1 MPLLLPPLPSPP
13 KPLTALTVGTSPLGV
28 PVRLLKREPLRVKDG
43 VVEAHWEG
51 VVLLL
56 GEALP
61 PPTLP
66 PMPPIKGVPVGK
78 STVGV
83 LLITVPVVLPLP
95 LAVAKKGEAEGEGE
109 GLEVML
115 EVDVAK
121 GEAEEV
127 VVVVFT
133 GESVLTPPPP
143 ETPSPPPDDGLGK
156 GLEGVGPLAEADDK
170 PSNDGVG
177 PEVSVP

>member
-1 MPLLLPPLPSPP
+1 M
-13 KPLTALTVGTSPLGV
+13 
-28 PVRLLKREPLRVKDG
+28 RLLKREPLGVKDG

-51 VVLLL
+51 VILLL

-61 PPTLP
+61 PPPPP
-66 PMPPIKGVPVGK
+66 PMPPIREVPVGN

-109 GLEVML
+109 GLEVIL
-115 EVDVAK
+115 EVGVAK

-127 VVVVFT
+127 MVKVFT
-133 GESVLTPPPP
+133 GESVLTPPPSV
-143 ETPSPPPDDGLGK
+143 TPSPPPDDGLGK